1 MVCLAE
7 RMESTVY
14 TTFSMFQN
22 ILLPPEPI
30 GQLLTI
36 LQNIIQLLSHLWHA
50 VLLPVHLMFLKCYLK
65 CIFFSPIL
73 ISQRGRTDNKTCP
86 IAANR

>member
-36 LQNIIQLLSHLWHA
+36 LQNIIQLLSPLACFSSTSRFHH
-50 VLLPVHLMFLKCYLK
+50 VPKMLPQVH
-65 CIFFSPIL
+65 FFSPIL
-73 ISQRGRTDNKTCP
+73 ISQRGRTDDKTCP